1 MALEFKIALIGNEG
15 VGKSTILHR
24 HLTGEYP
31 AKYTSKIM
39 TGGVRVHP
47 IKMYTTDGIVQLNI
61 WDCAGKNS
69 FRGLADGYYLNA
81 DVFIGVIEYGNNAS
95 ISWLQQELD
104 RYNPDV
110 PIIICISKI
119 DLSRNE
125 EVLENFAAI
134 AENNWDKK
142 VELAFPDFIKV
153 KVSAK
158 GNFQLDE
165 LFVSVARKLTN
176 NAYLELEEGPAIFP
190 PVMS

>member
-24 HLTGEYP
+24 HLTGEYL
-31 AKYTSKIM
+31 AKYTP
-39 TGGVRVHP
+39 TLDVQVHP

-61 WDCAGKNS
+61 WDCAGE
-69 FRGLADGYYLNA
+69 YYLDP
-81 DVFIGVIEYGNNAS
+81 DVFIIGVIEYGNNAS
-95 ISWLQQELD
+95 IYWLIQELD
-104 RYNPDV
+104 RYKPDV

-142 VELAFPDFIKV
+142 VELLFPDFIKV

-176 NAYLELEEGPAIFP
+176 NAHLELEEGPAIFP